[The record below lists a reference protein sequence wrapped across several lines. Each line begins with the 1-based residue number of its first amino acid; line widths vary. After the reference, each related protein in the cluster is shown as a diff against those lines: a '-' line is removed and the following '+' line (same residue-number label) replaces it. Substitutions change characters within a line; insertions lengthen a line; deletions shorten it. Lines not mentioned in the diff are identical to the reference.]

1 MGEKFKILQVSTVD
15 SAGGAERVASNL
27 LQAYRTMGYPTSLV
41 VGYKRGNDSDVLEM
55 SREKSQEIG
64 SRIRRK
70 IDSLLGLEDFEYPEA
85 WQILD
90 RQNPDIIQCHNL
102 HGNYFDLRA
111 LPWLSR
117 QAPVVLLLHDAW
129 LLSGHCAH
137 SFDCERWKT
146 GCGSCP
152 DLTIYPP
159 LSHDGTGFNWRRKR
173 RIFQHTRFYVATPSQ
188 WLMDKV
194 NESMMKP
201 YVQETRIIPN
211 GVDLS
216 VFKIANR
223 SEVRLKLGLPRDAF
237 ILLFSGYSVRNNP
250 WKDYKTLRAAI
261 EIVGRENK
269 SRNVIFIILGEE
281 APLENVGSVQIQS
294 FSKQLRQDTMA
305 EYYQAA
311 DIYVHS
317 SKVDTFPNSILES
330 LACGTAVIASSVGGI
345 PEQVKGLSWNLER
358 DRELSNVF
366 DADAA
371 TGYLVPPANPEH
383 LAKAI
388 LYLLES
394 PELLIQLGQNAA
406 RDAEQRF
413 GLDRQAT
420 SFLDWYSTILG
431 KIRKSIWSFVIM
443 KDADANS

>member
-1 MGEKFKILQVSTVD
+1 VGEKFKILQVSTVD

-90 RQNPDIIQCHNL
+90 HQSPDIIQCHNL

-194 NESMMKP
+194 NESILKP
-201 YVQETRIIPN
+201 FVQETRIIPN

-223 SEVRLKLGLPRDAF
+223 SEVRLKVGLPQDAF

-269 SRNVIFIILGEE
+269 SRNIILIILGEE
-281 APLENVGSVQIQS
+281 APVENVGSVQIQS

-388 LYLLES
+388 LYLQES
-394 PELLIQLGQNAA
+394 PELLIQLGRNAA

-413 GLDRQAT
+413 GLDRQARA
-420 SFLDWYSTILG
+420 FLDWYSTILA
-431 KIRKSIWSFVIM
+431 RS
-443 KDADANS
+443 ANQYGHSL